1 MDLGRNPPKE
11 EGGGD
16 KLQINSNFGAAQ
28 LFLNEKLLMIR
39 LKSLDT

>member
-16 KLQINSNFGAAQ
+16 KSNDTGFAAARQLINS
-28 LFLNEKLLMIR
+28 ELLMI
-39 LKSLDT
+39 SYYENI